1 MSKPGATALFPT
13 TVGRNDPCPCGS
25 GKKFK
30 HCCQAKQAQAGAA
43 AWLDGGSAP
52 SAEVRKKSR
61 ALLDAARKHWAAEH
75 WSQANALFQEIVR
88 LNPNSAERHCD
99 LGVTDLRLGRLQ
111 EAATSLRRAVELRP
125 GWVRALRLLAEALE
139 PQGLEAEALFAY
151 RKLSRTAEDPVERLH
166 YSAKALVVEGE
177 LDEAEKELRRA
188 LVRAPRNAE
197 TNVLLG
203 QLLSNRGMFDEAAR
217 HLALAVDALPSV
229 FQRLT
234 AIKRA
239 TDADRPLLVRMR
251 DLAERP
257 DLDKLTRISL
267 HFGLGK
273 AFDDLGDYADAMRHY
288 EAGNKLKSLSGR
300 LDRTALMARY
310 DSIVAAF
317 TSATLASAA
326 QSQAQPPNPEDDL
339 PVLIVGMPRSGT
351 TLVEQILSSHPSV
364 AAGGELTFW
373 NQRSGPWRSS
383 APQLPSEAGALAKAA
398 DDYRALLR
406 SFGPEA
412 MRVTDKRPMNFEVLG
427 LLRLAMPHARIIH
440 CRRSPIDT
448 CLSIFFTNLVGRHDY
463 AWDRGDLAFFYHQY
477 ERLMDHWRTTLS
489 HRFAEVDYE
498 TLVADREA
506 ETRRLVAFCGLAW
519 DDACLT
525 PERNQRIVKT
535 ASRWQV
541 RQPVYKTSIDRWR
554 RYEPWLGE
562 LRALLP
568 AESQSVHI
576 ASA

>member
-1 MSKPGATALFPT
+1 M
-13 TVGRNDPCPCGS
+13 
-25 GKKFK
+25 
-30 HCCQAKQAQAGAA
+30 
-43 AWLDGGSAP
+43 
-52 SAEVRKKSR
+52 R
-61 ALLDAARKHWAAEH
+61 ALLEAARKHWTAEQ
-75 WSQANALFQEIVR
+75 WPEANALFHEIAR
-88 LNPNSAERHCD
+88 LNPNSADAHCD
-99 LGVTDLRLGRLQ
+99 LGVTYLRLGRLH
-111 EAATSLRRAVELRP
+111 EAAISFRRAVQLRP

-151 RKLSRTAEDPVERLH
+151 RKLARAVDDPVERLH

-229 FQRLT
+229 FHRLT
-234 AIKRA
+234 AIKR
-239 TDADRPLLVRMR
+239 TTEADRPLVDRMSG
-251 DLAERP
+251 LAEKP
-257 DLDKLTRISL
+257 GLDAPTRISL

-273 AFDDLGDYADAMRHY
+273 AFDDLGDYANAMRQY
-288 EAGNKLKSLSGR
+288 EEGNRLKSLSGR

-310 DSIVAAF
+310 DSIIAAF
-317 TSATLASAA
+317 TAATLASAD
-326 QSQAQPPNPEDDL
+326 QSQAKPPNLGDDL
-339 PVLIVGMPRSGT
+339 PVFIVGMPRSGT

-373 NQRSGPWRSS
+373 NQRSSPWRSS
-383 APQLPSEAGALAKAA
+383 APQSPSEAAALREAA

-412 MRVTDKRPMNFEVLG
+412 TRVTDKRPMNFELLG
-427 LLRLAMPHARIIH
+427 LLRLAMPHVRIIH

-463 AWDRGDLAFFYHQY
+463 AWDRGDLAFFYRQY

-489 HRFAEVDYE
+489 YGFTEVDYE
-498 TLVADREA
+498 TLIANREA

-519 DDACLT
+519 NDACLA
-525 PERNQRIVKT
+525 PERNSRVLKT
-535 ASRWQV
+535 ASRWQA
-541 RQPVYKTSIDRWR
+541 RQPVYNTSVERWR

-562 LRALLP
+562 LRELLP
-568 AESQSVHI
+568 THTVHSP
-576 ASA
+576 SA

>member
-1 MSKPGATALFPT
+1 MSKAGATAAIPT
-13 TVGRNDPCPCGS
+13 GVGRNEPCPCGS

-30 HCCQAKQAQAGAA
+30 HCCGSKEAKLGDPASLSQDSSPPPDAH
-43 AWLDGGSAP
+43 
-52 SAEVRKKSR
+52 KKVR
-61 ALLDAARKHWAAEH
+61 ALLEAARKHWTAEQ
-75 WSQANALFQEIVR
+75 WPEANALFHEIAR
-88 LNPNSAERHCD
+88 LNPNSADAHCD
-99 LGVTDLRLGRLQ
+99 LGVTYLRLGRLH
-111 EAATSLRRAVELRP
+111 EAAISFRRAVQLRP

-151 RKLSRTAEDPVERLH
+151 RKLARAVDDPVERLH

-229 FQRLT
+229 FHRLT
-234 AIKRA
+234 AIKR
-239 TDADRPLLVRMR
+239 TTEADRPLVDRMSG
-251 DLAERP
+251 LAEKP
-257 DLDKLTRISL
+257 GLDAPTRISL

-273 AFDDLGDYADAMRHY
+273 AFDDLGDYANAMRQY
-288 EAGNKLKSLSGR
+288 EEGNRLKSLSGR

-310 DSIVAAF
+310 DSIIAAF
-317 TSATLASAA
+317 TAATLASAD
-326 QSQAQPPNPEDDL
+326 QSQAKPPNLGDDL
-339 PVLIVGMPRSGT
+339 PVFIVGMPRSGT

-373 NQRSGPWRSS
+373 NQRSSPWRSS
-383 APQLPSEAGALAKAA
+383 APQSPSEAAALREAA

-412 MRVTDKRPMNFEVLG
+412 TRVTDKRPMNFELLG
-427 LLRLAMPHARIIH
+427 LLRLAMPHVRIIH

-463 AWDRGDLAFFYHQY
+463 AWDRGDLAFFYRQY

-489 HRFAEVDYE
+489 YGFTEVDYE
-498 TLVADREA
+498 TLIANREA

-519 DDACLT
+519 NDACLA
-525 PERNQRIVKT
+525 PERNSRVLKT
-535 ASRWQV
+535 ASRWQA
-541 RQPVYKTSIDRWR
+541 RQPVYNTSVERWR

-562 LRALLP
+562 LRELLP
-568 AESQSVHI
+568 THTVHSP
-576 ASA
+576 SA

>member
-1 MSKPGATALFPT
+1 MTGFSVT
-13 TVGRNDPCPCGS
+13 TGRNDRCPCGS

-30 HCCQAKQAQAGAA
+30 HCCQDKEAKAEGPIWLDPASTPMPETKRRLQGLLETAKQHWGAEQ
-43 AWLDGGSAP
+43 WP
-52 SAEVRKKSR
+52 E
-61 ALLDAARKHWAAEH
+61 
-75 WSQANALFQEIVR
+75 ANALFHEITR
-88 LNPNSAERHCD
+88 LNPNSRDAHCD
-99 LGVTDLRLGRLQ
+99 LGVTYLRLGRLQ
-111 EAATSLRRAVELRP
+111 EAAASFRRAVELRP
-125 GWVRALRLLAEALE
+125 GWVRALRLLAQALE

-151 RKLSRTAEDPVERLH
+151 RKLARTADDPVERLH
-166 YSAKALVVEGE
+166 YSAKALVVEGK
-177 LDEAEKELRRA
+177 LDEGEKELRRA
-188 LVRAPRNAE
+188 LVRTPQNAE
-197 TNVLLG
+197 THVLLG
-203 QLLSNRGMFDEAAR
+203 QLLSNRGMFDEAAQ
-217 HLALAVDALPSV
+217 HLALAVEALPSV

-239 TDADRPLLVRMR
+239 TEADRPLVVRMR

-257 DLDKLTRISL
+257 GLDELTRISL

-273 AFDDLGDYADAMRHY
+273 AFDDLGDYDDAMRHY
-288 EAGNKLKSLSGR
+288 EAGNRLKSLSGR

-317 TSATLASAA
+317 TAATLASAV
-326 QSQAQPPNPEDDL
+326 QSQAEPPNPGDDL
-339 PVLIVGMPRSGT
+339 PVFIVGMPRSGT

-373 NQRSGPWRSS
+373 NQRSSPWRSS
-383 APQLPSEAGALAKAA
+383 APQSPSEAAALAKAA

-406 SFGPEA
+406 SLGPEA
-412 MRVTDKRPMNFEVLG
+412 TRVTDKRPMNFEVLG

-463 AWDRGDLAFFYHQY
+463 AWDRGDLAFFYRQY
-477 ERLMDHWRTTLS
+477 ERLMDHWRTALS
-489 HRFAEVDYE
+489 HGFTEVDYE
-498 TLVADREA
+498 TLIANREA
-506 ETRRLVAFCGLAW
+506 ETRRLVAFCGLTW

-525 PERNQRIVKT
+525 PERNQRVVKT

-541 RQPVYKTSIDRWR
+541 RQPVYKTSLERWR

-562 LRALLP
+562 LRTLLP
-568 AESQSVHI
+568 AESH
-576 ASA
+576 SAQPSSA